1 MTRTKLKRGLAAAGI
16 AVAIGSGA
24 APAALADNAPAEFTP
39 ITAGATKATGGL
51 QVHGGQAIV
60 MVGKDGKTL
69 GRCTLTTTARDGAGV
84 QYGVTSGH
92 CLNPKSVGS
101 EVAAVKTIDGRTIA
115 AGAELSRAVVRHT
128 TQPNIGITPR
138 GIGTGNINDI
148 AFFPLAPGV
157 HGAPIVD
164 SQITTGF
171 GPADRALGDVSR
183 VVTPP
188 RKLGAAMDVSQLKP
202 GQLVYKD
209 GAMTSRTAG
218 VVLSVNP
225 GTAEVTALIPTI
237 AGDSGSPLYVVDG
250 KGVAHIVGNLSGGS
264 PVLFNA
270 FDGTRTQLA
279 QNGLHIG

>member
-1 MTRTKLKRGLAAAGI
+1 MTRTGLKRGFATAGI
-16 AVAIGSGA
+16 AVAIAGGG
-24 APAALADNAPAEFTP
+24 APAALADNAPAEFTQ
-39 ITAGATKATGGL
+39 ITAGTTKATGGL

-60 MVGKDGKTL
+60 MIGKDGKNL

-92 CLNPKSVGS
+92 CLNPKSVGA
-101 EVAAVKTIDGRTIA
+101 EVAAVKTIDGHTIA
-115 AGAELSRAVVRHT
+115 SGAELSRAVIRHT
-128 TQPNIGITPR
+128 TNPNIGITPR

-171 GPADRALGDVSR
+171 SPVDRALGDVSNI
-183 VVTPP
+183 VTPP

-279 QNGLHIG
+279 QDGLHIG

>member
-16 AVAIGSGA
+16 AVAISSGA
-24 APAALADNAPAEFTP
+24 APAALADTPADFTQ
-39 ITAGATKATGGL
+39 ITTGATKATGGL

-60 MVGKDGKTL
+60 MVGKDGKAL
-69 GRCTLTTTARDGAGV
+69 GRCTLTTTARNGAGA

-92 CLNPKSVGS
+92 CVDPKSTGG
-101 EVAAVKTIDGRTIA
+101 EVAAIKTIDGRTIA
-115 AGAELSRAVVRHT
+115 SGAELSRAVVRHT
-128 TQPNIGITPR
+128 TNPNIGITPR
-138 GIGTGNINDI
+138 GIGTGNVNDI
-148 AFFPLAPGV
+148 AFFPLTPGV
-157 HGAPIVD
+157 SGAPIVD

-171 GPADRALGDVSR
+171 SPVDRALGDVSR
-183 VVTPP
+183 IVTPP

-225 GTAEVTALIPTI
+225 KTAEVTALIPTI

-270 FDGTRTQLA
+270 FDGTRTQLT
-279 QNGLHIG
+279 QDGLHIE

>member
-1 MTRTKLKRGLAAAGI
+1 MTRIKLKRGLAAAGL

-24 APAALADNAPAEFTP
+24 APAALADTPADFAQV
-39 ITAGATKATGGL
+39 TAGTTKATGGL
-51 QVHGGQAIV
+51 TVHGGQAIV

-69 GRCTLTTTARDGAGV
+69 GRCTLTTTARNSSGAEF
-84 QYGVTSGH
+84 GVTSGH

-128 TQPNIGITPR
+128 TNPNIGITPH

-164 SQITTGF
+164 SQITTGIS
-171 GPADRALGDVSR
+171 PVDRALGDVSR

-225 GTAEVTALIPTI
+225 KTAEVTALIPTI

-279 QNGLHIG
+279 QDGLHIG

>member
-1 MTRTKLKRGLAAAGI
+1 MARTKLKRGLAAAGI
-16 AVAIGSGA
+16 AVAISSGA
-24 APAALADNAPAEFTP
+24 APVALADTPAEFTQ
-39 ITAGATKATGGL
+39 ITTGTLKATGGL

-69 GRCTLTTTARDGAGV
+69 GRCTLTTTARNGAGA

-92 CLNPKSVGS
+92 CVDPKSTGG

-115 AGAELSRAVVRHT
+115 SGAELSRAVVRHT
-128 TQPNIGITPR
+128 TNPNIGIIPR
-138 GIGTGNINDI
+138 GIGTGTINDI

-157 HGAPIVD
+157 SGAPIVD

-171 GPADRALGDVSR
+171 SPVDRALGDVSR
-183 VVTPP
+183 IVTPP

-225 GTAEVTALIPTI
+225 KTAEVTALIPTI

-250 KGVAHIVGNLSGGS
+250 KGVAHIVGNLSGGT

-279 QNGLHIG
+279 QDGLHVG

>member
-1 MTRTKLKRGLAAAGI
+1 MTRTTLKCGLAAAGI
-16 AVAIGSGA
+16 AVAISSGA
-24 APAALADNAPAEFTP
+24 APAALADTPAEFTQ
-39 ITAGATKATGGL
+39 ITTGTLKATGGL

-60 MVGKDGKTL
+60 MVGKDGKAL
-69 GRCTLTTTARDGAGV
+69 GRCTLTTTARNSSGAEF
-84 QYGVTSGH
+84 GVTSGH

-115 AGAELSRAVVRHT
+115 SGAELSRAVVRHT

-157 HGAPIVD
+157 HGASIVD

-171 GPADRALGDVSR
+171 SPVDRALGDVSR
-183 VVTPP
+183 IVTPP
-188 RKLGAAMDVSQLKP
+188 RKLGATMDVSQLKP

-279 QNGLHIG
+279 QDGLRIG

>member
-1 MTRTKLKRGLAAAGI
+1 MTRTGLKRGFAAAGI
-16 AVAIGSGA
+16 AVAIAGGA
-24 APAALADNAPAEFTP
+24 APAALADNAPADFTQ
-39 ITAGATKATGGL
+39 ITAGTTKATGGL

-60 MVGKDGKTL
+60 MIGKDGKNL

-92 CLNPKSVGS
+92 CLNPKSVGA
-101 EVAAVKTIDGRTIA
+101 EVAAVKTIDGHTIA
-115 AGAELSRAVVRHT
+115 SGAELSRAVIRHT
-128 TQPNIGITPR
+128 TNPNIGITPR

-157 HGAPIVD
+157 TGAPIVD
-164 SQITTGF
+164 SQITTGIS
-171 GPADRALGDVSR
+171 PVDRALGDVSR

-188 RKLGAAMDVSQLKP
+188 HKLGAAMDVSQLKP
-202 GQLVYKD
+202 GQVVFKD

-279 QNGLHIG
+279 QNGLHVG